1 MPLQIPTSG
10 NVRLEFWRAGITLWD
25 ALQKFAPPAYVS
37 DWKSKSAD
45 TLPLDQQMKLLL
57 ANFIGVSHE
66 ERSDA
71 ERRAASHELNRANER
86 TRAARDALL
95 KIQEHVKNALHTQRL
110 TAFGYAIPRKP
121 SDSPEQIPSDVWQG
135 FINWGK
141 SEVMDHAVHR
151 KPYARLLAMTALSF
165 VSMYVLMYAMVN
177 AFANVFNNVNQ
188 FYMAGLMTAA
198 MVLIELALMGPMYR
212 NRRLNAAVACASATA
227 LIGFFVLI
235 QRQAAITDGQFLRS
249 MIPHH
254 ASAILMCEAA
264 PIESPQVKDLCRNI
278 IASQQ
283 SEIDQMKALLA
294 ALPK

>member
-1 MPLQIPTSG
+1 
-10 NVRLEFWRAGITLWD
+10 
-25 ALQKFAPPAYVS
+25 
-37 DWKSKSAD
+37 
-45 TLPLDQQMKLLL
+45 
-57 ANFIGVSHE
+57 
-66 ERSDA
+66 
-71 ERRAASHELNRANER
+71 
-86 TRAARDALL
+86 
-95 KIQEHVKNALHTQRL
+95 
-110 TAFGYAIPRKP
+110 
-121 SDSPEQIPSDVWQG
+121 
-135 FINWGK
+135 
-141 SEVMDHAVHR
+141 MDHAVHR

-177 AFANVFNNVNQ
+177 ALANVFNNVNQ

-212 NRRLNAAVACASATA
+212 NRRLNATVACASAAA